1 MLKGHNRIVIVAFW
15 RSDCGPSASSKGQNE
30 KVECLFRHPDTA
42 HATYLKRFRS
52 SIFVNIVRAHA
63 DHTMPLLSEPHSLPL
78 SPKPF
83 QSIAMTAYTTNYD
96 CHYYALS
103 RLHEQ
108 IVELFITSIRPQLLL
123 KLLRKKDYIKQF
135 DHEMRHVSIN
145 R

>member
-1 MLKGHNRIVIVAFW
+1 
-15 RSDCGPSASSKGQNE
+15 
-30 KVECLFRHPDTA
+30 
-42 HATYLKRFRS
+42 
-52 SIFVNIVRAHA
+52 
-63 DHTMPLLSEPHSLPL
+63 
-78 SPKPF
+78 
-83 QSIAMTAYTTNYD
+83 MTAYTTNYD